1 MGATGSGPLRAKDI
15 LLVAYT
21 LTMSLLADTAV
32 SAKNLT
38 TVPKAVRNFL
48 EIEPGDRL
56 EWHVED
62 GRVTI
67 QKQSNAD

>member
-1 MGATGSGPLRAKDI
+1 MG
-15 LLVAYT
+15 
-21 LTMSLLADTAV
+21 LLAETTV

-48 EIEPGDRL
+48 DVEGGDRL

-62 GRVTI
+62 GHITVVKRARDVD
-67 QKQSNAD
+67 AD

>member
-1 MGATGSGPLRAKDI
+1 
-15 LLVAYT
+15 
-21 LTMSLLADTAV
+21 MSLLAETTV

-48 EIEPGDRL
+48 EIEAGDRL

-62 GRVTI
+62 GRVRVLR
-67 QKQSNAD
+67 QAPAEADD

>member
-1 MGATGSGPLRAKDI
+1 
-15 LLVAYT
+15 
-21 LTMSLLADTAV
+21 MSLLAETTV

-48 EIEPGDRL
+48 EVEAGDRL

-62 GRVTI
+62 GRITVV
-67 QKQSNAD
+67 KQVGPTDDD

>member
-1 MGATGSGPLRAKDI
+1 MT
-15 LLVAYT
+15 LVAET
-21 LTMSLLADTAV
+21 SV

-48 EIEPGDRL
+48 GIGAGDTV

-62 GRVTI
+62 GAITVYKRSDSGLPSDSPE
-67 QKQSNAD
+67 Q

>member
-1 MGATGSGPLRAKDI
+1 
-15 LLVAYT
+15 
-21 LTMSLLADTAV
+21 MSLLAETTV

-48 EIEPGDRL
+48 EIEAGDRL

-62 GRVTI
+62 GRITVVR
-67 QKQSNAD
+67 QPPPAEDDD

>member
-1 MGATGSGPLRAKDI
+1 MLAR
-15 LLVAYT
+15 AYT
-21 LTMSLLADTAV
+21 PTMSLLADTTV

-48 EIEPGDRL
+48 EVEPGDRL

-62 GRVTI
+62 GRITVR
-67 QKQSNAD
+67 KQSEGE

>member
-1 MGATGSGPLRAKDI
+1 MGLIAET
-15 LLVAYT
+15 T
-21 LTMSLLADTAV
+21 V

-48 EIEPGDRL
+48 DIEAGDRL

-62 GRVTI
+62 GRVTVVTAEDG
-67 QKQSNAD
+67 SAE